1 MDARAEDGGAAVTAA
16 RTPWGRRRV
25 ALLTVP
31 LLALGSLG
39 VWVANGKP
47 AQAAPDVPVPYRV
60 GYASADQPVLSAV
73 TPGGPNGGV
82 ALPSPDTTT
91 PAEEPGSRA
100 GGLVFVTR
108 RDGHRDGDLRYR
120 APGSRESVS
129 VLADDFDDRAPQ
141 LSPDGRTIAFES
153 DRDGQPDIWTIGVNG
168 QGLTRITDH
177 PGDDTTPSW
186 SPTGDRIAFSSTRD
200 DTAGDIYTIRL
211 AGKALTRLA
220 ASPAADSQP
229 AWSPLGVI
237 AFTTSRFATSSQPGA
252 VVATVPDA
260 GGDVRRIATGDEP
273 AWSPDGQQL
282 ALTTRGTDPSGD
294 IAVVTVRTL
303 GSTVVARKLGRA
315 ETHAT
320 WNGVAVVYS
329 DVVAAE
335 DDSADIWTANAAGLD
350 RQDHTQRPDAGETAP
365 AYSVDGT
372 RLAYSEERE
381 QDGEEQPSSRIVVA
395 DAEGGDPQPLTG
407 FVDGRVDDDPAWSP
421 DGTMIAFGRTLP
433 NGRRS
438 VIVVRADNDG
448 EVIGTIPVPRVLT
461 AQDSKPVWSPDGTRI
476 AFVRRA
482 KQKPPLMVIPGPTDR
497 RVNPGGSYTIDQL
510 VKTPAILPTPDIVLL
525 VDTTLS
531 MDGPIANVR
540 ENLKTVVAQV
550 KEAQPKAQFAVASF
564 RDGVNKD
571 TVFRIHQTLTSDVD
585 AVQNGVDQLKTDAN
599 DNGGDN
605 PEDWGY
611 GLNQLATK
619 KTVGWRDD
627 SNRVV
632 VLVGDAPTHN
642 PAKTSD
648 KVTLETAIANLK
660 TASTRVVAVD
670 VGALDSAI
678 PPQDGCRGLC
688 SKQATEV
695 TKQTQGQLIKTTN
708 DDEVSAAILAGL
720 RNLVITVT
728 PTVGP
733 DCDEGLTVTFKPA
746 TPTKVRSG
754 DDVHYQQ
761 TVTIAEGLDPGT
773 VLHCDVSY
781 PISPNPDGN
790 QDAYQAPVTV
800 TVNDSA
806 LPLVTVDDVTV
817 PATDEFGT
825 VVRYTATAVAADGTP
840 LTPTCTPPSGSAFP
854 IGQATVTCTAEDI
867 DGSVGQDTA
876 LIAVIDQKAD
886 DKARIYMAT
895 VTAALGSPLAVVD
908 QIDISVHAAADCP
921 AAVEDDAPAFAP
933 DGNSV
938 VFAANGRLCVT
949 DPGGLLP
956 RQFTSSD
963 DPRAEDPAF
972 SPDGAL
978 IAYTSVVGSEP
989 ERRTLRTLP
998 AAGGNAAVFID
1009 TPGEAFEVAFRP
1021 LAAGLTLTLTATP
1034 AQAVQGDDPIRL
1046 TMVATN
1052 TTSAPANR
1060 VWVST
1065 VIPAKQPQFASIGT
1079 LAPGASETVDV
1090 DVDTLTP
1097 LSGTVQAF
1105 VTGVFPGGLPAVA
1118 TASVAITILPAP
1130 VAPDPVKPRVP
1141 TPVLA
1146 VQPAVGPPGAVT
1158 IATGRGFVPRSVV
1171 TLQWDIGIKVS
1182 QKVRADASGR
1192 IRAQVLIFHRD
1203 TLGPRNLVATGQ
1215 GFETVVAAKFLVVP
1229 GSQDPADF
1237 AVRR

>member
-1 MDARAEDGGAAVTAA
+1 MTAA
-16 RTPWGRRRV
+16 RTSWGRRRV

-31 LLALGSLG
+31 LLALGSLV
-39 VWVANGKP
+39 VWAASGKP

-73 TPGGPNGGV
+73 APGGPNGGV
-82 ALPSPDTTT
+82 TLPSPDATT
-91 PAEEPGSRA
+91 PAEEPGARA

-120 APGSRESVS
+120 APGSRESVP

-153 DRDGQPDIWTIGVNG
+153 DREGQPDIWTIGVDG
-168 QGLTRITDH
+168 RGLTRITDH

-186 SPTGDRIAFSSTRD
+186 SPTGDRLAFGSTRD
-200 DTAGDIYTIRL
+200 DPAGDIYTIRL
-211 AGKALTRLA
+211 AGKAVTRLA

-237 AFTTSRFATSSQPGA
+237 AFTTSRFATSNQPGA

-260 GGDVRRIATGDEP
+260 GGDVRRIGPGDEP
-273 AWSPDGQQL
+273 AWSPDGQRL
-282 ALTTRGTDPSGD
+282 ALTTRGSDPSGD

-303 GSTVVARKLGRA
+303 GSTVVAGRAGRA

-320 WNGVAVVYS
+320 WNGAAVVYS

-335 DDSADIWTANAAGLD
+335 DGSADIWSANAAGLD

-365 AYSVDGT
+365 AYSTDGT

-381 QDGEEQPSSRIVVA
+381 QEGEEPPSSRIVVA
-395 DAEGGDPQPLTG
+395 DAEGGNPQPLTG
-407 FVDGRVDDDPAWSP
+407 FADDRVDDDPAWSP

-438 VIVVRADNDG
+438 VLVVRVDDG
-448 EVIGTIPVPRVLT
+448 EVVGTIPVPRVLT
-461 AQDSKPVWSPDGTRI
+461 AQDSKPAWSPDGTRI

-525 VDTTLS
+525 VDTTAS
-531 MDGPIANVR
+531 MDAPIANVR
-540 ENLKTVVAQV
+540 ANLKTVVAEV
-550 KEAQPKAQFAVASF
+550 KQAQPKAQFAVASF
-564 RDGVNKD
+564 RDQLNLN
-571 TVFRIHQTLTSDVD
+571 TLFRVHQRLTADVD
-585 AVQNGVDQLKTDAN
+585 DVQQGVDQLTTDVN
-599 DNGGDN
+599 DHGGDT
-605 PEDWGY
+605 PEDWGF
-611 GLNQLATK
+611 GLNKLTTK
-619 KTVGWRDD
+619 ASVGWRDD
-627 SNRVV
+627 SNRVI

-642 PAKTSD
+642 PSNKIA
-648 KVTLETAIANLK
+648 LETAIDNLK
-660 TASTRVVAVD
+660 KTSTRVVAVD
-670 VGALDSAI
+670 VGNMDAAVPRLE
-678 PPQDGCRGLC
+678 GCTQGLC
-688 SKQATEV
+688 RNQITETVKATS
-695 TKQTQGQLIKTTN
+695 GQLIKTAN

-733 DCDEGLTVTFKPA
+733 ECDAGLTVTFKPA

-754 DDVHYQQ
+754 DDLHFQQ
-761 TVTIAEGLDPGT
+761 TVTIAEGLEPGT

-800 TVNDSA
+800 TVNDPA

-840 LTPTCTPPSGSAFP
+840 LTPTCTPPSGSTFP
-854 IGQATVTCTAEDI
+854 IGQATVTCTVEDI

-886 DKARIYMAT
+886 DKARIYMASV
-895 VTAALGSPLAVVD
+895 VTSVDSPASVVD

-921 AAVEDDAPAFAP
+921 AAEDDDAPAFAP

-978 IAYTSVVGSEP
+978 IAYTSVVNGDP

-998 AAGGNAAVFID
+998 AAGGNAALFVD

-1034 AQAVQGDDPIRL
+1034 VQAVQGDDPIRL

-1052 TTSAPANR
+1052 TTSAPAAR

-1065 VIPAKQPQFASIGT
+1065 VIPTKQPRFESIGT

-1105 VTGVFPGGLPAVA
+1105 VTGIFPGGLSAVA
-1118 TASVAITILPAP
+1118 TAQVAIAILPAP
-1130 VAPDPVKPRVP
+1130 VSPDPVKPRDA
-1141 TPVLA
+1141 TPSLVA
-1146 VQPAVGPPGAVT
+1146 QPAVGPPGIVT
-1158 IATGRGFVPRSVV
+1158 VATGRGFVPRSEV
-1171 TLQWDIGIKVS
+1171 TLVWDTGIKAP

-1192 IRAQVLIFHRD
+1192 IRVQVLIFHRD
-1203 TLGPRNLVATGQ
+1203 TLGPRKLIATGP
-1215 GFETVVAAKFLVVP
+1215 GFKTEVSATFLVVP